1 MSESLSRIKQPEL
14 FVGIAGP
21 IGVDMDAIAVSL
33 SDALIGVGYRPV
45 PIRLTEEMTLIPT
58 DVPIQTDDFYAE
70 AASKMRYGNAIRSRT
85 QDAAALAR
93 LAVQAIRY
101 RREDMTGDAD
111 LAADGVAYVIRQLKR
126 PEEVEFLRRL
136 YGRQFVLIS
145 AYGPR
150 DQRRALIYERL
161 RQSMAT
167 TTRLE
172 HLAALAEELIDTDA
186 SERDKAYGQQLRDT
200 FHRGDVFIDGLS
212 RPAMDDKLSRFV
224 NALFGRADV
233 GPSRDEFGMYAAASA
248 ALRST
253 DLSRQVG
260 AALFTDDGELI
271 AQGCNEV
278 PKAFGGAYWD
288 TEQPDFRDVRL
299 GHDPNALEIREVLRD
314 LFQRL
319 SNGGLLSATALDLG
333 TPSSMVRTL
342 TGKDGVLADAA
353 ILDLTEYGRVV
364 HAEMHAICDAARLGR
379 SVKGG
384 ILYSTTFPCHNCTK
398 HILAAGIRRVV
409 YIEPYPKSL
418 AKLLHANEIE
428 VEGDSPSRVEF
439 KPFLG
444 ISPARYRD
452 IFQKGRRKDADG
464 RARRWYDPSDKARPM
479 VDVLYPSYVSMEDFA
494 LQPLLGH
501 MMARSPDVEENP
513 S

>member
-14 FVGIAGP
+14 FIGIAGP
-21 IGVDMDAIAVSL
+21 IGVDMDAIGEGL
-33 SDALIGVGYRPV
+33 NDALIGVGYKPIPV
-45 PIRLTEEMTLIPT
+45 RLTEEMTLVPT
-58 DVPIQTDDFYAE
+58 GLPILTDNFYAE
-70 AASKMRYGNAIRSRT
+70 ATSKMAYGNEIRTVT

-93 LAVQAIRY
+93 LAIHAIRTC
-101 RREDMTGDAD
+101 REDVTGDGD

-126 PEEVEFLRRL
+126 PEEVAFLRRL
-136 YGRQFVLIS
+136 YGRQFLLIS

-150 DQRRALIYERL
+150 EQRRVLIQERL
-161 RQSMAT
+161 RQTLAT
-167 TTRLE
+167 TTKPGQ
-172 HLAALAEELIDTDA
+172 LAALAEELIETDA
-186 SERDKAYGQQLRDT
+186 SEQNKPFGQQLRDT
-200 FHRGDVFIDGLS
+200 FHHGDVFIDGLN
-212 RPAMDDKLSRFV
+212 RPAMDEKLSRFIQ
-224 NALFGRADV
+224 AMFGRVDI
-233 GPSRDEFGMYAAASA
+233 GPSRDEFGMYSAASA

-260 AALFTDDGELI
+260 AAIFTDDGELI

-288 TEQPDFRDVRL
+288 SEQPDFRDVRL

-319 SNGGLLSATALDLG
+319 RDGGMLSGAALDLG
-333 TPSSMVRTL
+333 APSAMVRTL
-342 TGKDGVLADAA
+342 TGKSGLLSDAA

-364 HAEMHAICDAARLGR
+364 HAEMHAICEAARLGR

-464 RARRWYDPSDKARPM
+464 RAKRWYHQDNEAQPLVEVM
-479 VDVLYPSYVSMEDFA
+479 YPAYLAMEDYA
-494 LQPLLGH
+494 LQPLLGRVT
-501 MMARSPDVEENP
+501 ARSV
-513 S
+513 